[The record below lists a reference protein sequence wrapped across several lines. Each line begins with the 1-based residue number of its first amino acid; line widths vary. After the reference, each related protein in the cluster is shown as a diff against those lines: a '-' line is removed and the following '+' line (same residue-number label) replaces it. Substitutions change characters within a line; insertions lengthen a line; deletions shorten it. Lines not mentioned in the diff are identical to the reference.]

1 MIHMTYFEDFYATS
15 AEFSHPTVTSSAT
28 LHPSVSLKVLNS
40 PNAPA
45 SPPTY
50 PPHFPSKK
58 TTQKYLQIKTLTT
71 GEKPTKQ
78 QAKFPPLPIDSHNV
92 EIQKQLTHLV
102 H

>member
-1 MIHMTYFEDFYATS
+1 MLQVRS
-15 AEFSHPTVTSSAT
+15 SPTPPLPVVPP
-28 LHPSVSLKVLNS
+28 LHLSVSLKVLNS

-58 TTQKYLQIKTLTT
+58 TTQKHLQIKTLTT

>member
-1 MIHMTYFEDFYATS
+1 MFHMTYFEDFYATS
-15 AEFSHPTVTSSAT
+15 AEFPPPTLTSSAT
-28 LHPSVSLKVLNS
+28 LPPSVSLKVLNS

-58 TTQKYLQIKTLTT
+58 TTQKHLQIKTLTT
-71 GEKPTKQ
+71 DEKPTKQ
-78 QAKFPPLPIDSHNV
+78 QANFLSLPIDSHNV
-92 EIQKQLTHLV
+92 KIHKQLTHLL